1 MSLLTDTL
9 FSGGSTRLHVKDT
22 QRQGRALRKSKSYGG
37 FLTPLAQLVRDPV
50 GTLHNAVGNQCGVPG
65 SDAAGAYADRIAV
78 LQLRIRNAE
87 TIDEWNAA
95 ATELDAVVGNNPW
108 KEEDD
113 SPEYDA
119 AGIAARLREWE
130 DACLNHDLLRI
141 LHLLRTDL
149 SREVGGIGDKQLYK
163 HSFIGTKK
171 QIERYLDVVV
181 KAVSLVLDISEK
193 QGSACPLPAQRILE
207 QIKIVR
213 ATFGRTA
220 VLLSGGGTFGMNH
233 IGVIKALWD
242 AKVLPR
248 IVSGASAG
256 SIVAAV
262 LCTKTDAEI
271 PEVMHEF
278 CYGDL
283 DVFEK
288 LGENEG
294 YISKVVRMFTT
305 GGAFDISH
313 LMRVMKGIFGN
324 MTFKEAYNRTQR
336 VLNIP
341 VSTSTHFELPRL
353 LNHVTAPNVI
363 IWSAVCTSCSV
374 PLVFKKASLLAKDPK
389 TREIVPWDP
398 NPEVT
403 WIDGSVD
410 NDLPMTR
417 LSEMFNVNHFIV
429 SQVNPHVVPFLTKDG
444 KMVTAEESRQPP
456 ALPVASSWLKEGL
469 NLASGELVHRMQVL
483 VDMGVFP
490 SLVTKLTSVLSQR
503 YYGDIN
509 IFPQI
514 SMVDFPRVLSN
525 PTPEYMIG
533 CMQAGQRATWPKLSR
548 INNHV
553 CIELAL
559 DKAVHELEARVISL
573 NRQPHATTSRP
584 ASAGNDLAHHQ
595 RSRSSQHME
604 SSQVDFKPVSPV
616 LRKSAPTSPLLTRAS
631 LHFTLQNSVPPATS
645 SMKRPGA
652 GEAKNNR
659 TIAFQILSPTTG
671 EEDSSE
677 RDYYAEAESD
687 TTNDQLSPSPT
698 TSPSNYGT
706 ASWSSP
712 YSVPLLS
719 NPQPHKPSPSA
730 TTHVAPIPPERRN
743 DILESLRMTPA
754 TEAKPSSQELQYRKL
769 FHPRDSLEQLV
780 PSSSAQSSSGARAD
794 DANFHAPTFALNPS
808 GAKGFL
814 SRRTSSNKDAPG
826 QTKRK

>member
-1 MSLLTDTL
+1 MSL
-9 FSGGSTRLHVKDT
+9 SHANRYP
-22 QRQGRALRKSKSYGG
+22 Q
-37 FLTPLAQLVRDPV
+37 
-50 GTLHNAVGNQCGVPG
+50 
-65 SDAAGAYADRIAV
+65 
-78 LQLRIRNAE
+78 AE
-87 TIDEWNAA
+87 NNDEWRAA
-95 ATELDAVVGNNPW
+95 AAELDALEGNDPW
-108 KEEDD
+108 KEEAA

-119 AGIAARLREWE
+119 ALVAARLKEWE
-130 DACLNHDLLRI
+130 DALINCDLIRT
-141 LHLLRTDL
+141 LHLLRTVL
-149 SREVGGIGDKQLYK
+149 SREFGGIGNRQLYK
-163 HSFIGTKK
+163 HSHIGTKK
-171 QIERYLDVVV
+171 AIEKYIDVVGN
-181 KAVSLVLDISEK
+181 AVQQILDISDK
-193 QGSACPLPAQRILE
+193 QGDQCPLTPQKILD

-233 IGVIKALWD
+233 IGVVRALWD

-248 IVSGASAG
+248 IISGASAG

-271 PEVMHEF
+271 PSVMHEF
-278 CYGDL
+278 CNGDL

-313 LMRVMKGIFGN
+313 LTRVMRGIFGD

-353 LNHVTAPNVI
+353 LNVITAPNVV

-374 PLVFKKASLLAKDPK
+374 PLVYKKASLLAKDPK

-444 KMVTAEESRQPP
+444 KMVTADETQQPP
-456 ALPVASSWLKEGL
+456 AFPAASAWLKDGL
-469 NLASGELVHRMQVL
+469 NLASGELVHRMQLL

-490 SLVTKLTSVLSQR
+490 SLVTKLTSILSQR

-525 PTPEYMIG
+525 PTPEYMVG
-533 CMQAGQRATWPKLSR
+533 CMLAGQRATWPKLSR
-548 INNHV
+548 IQNHV
-553 CIELAL
+553 SIELAL
-559 DKAVHELEARVISL
+559 DKAVHELEARVILL
-573 NRQPHATTSRP
+573 NREPRGTASRP
-584 ASAGNDLAHHQ
+584 ASAGNELSNHQ
-595 RSRSSQHME
+595 RSKSSHDME
-604 SSQVDFKPVSPV
+604 CSQLEFKPASPV
-616 LRKSAPTSPLLTRAS
+616 LRKSAPTSPLLTRSA
-631 LHFTLQNSVPPATS
+631 LHLLPQATTTSANSS
-645 SMKRPGA
+645 KRRSGDR
-652 GEAKNNR
+652 EAKSNR
-659 TIAFQILSPTTG
+659 TLAFQILSPSTF

-677 RDYYAEAESD
+677 RDYFAEAESD
-687 TTNDQLSPSPT
+687 TTNDQLSPSPV
-698 TSPSNYGT
+698 TSPSNYGP
-706 ASWSSP
+706 AFGPSHHHIP
-712 YSVPLLS
+712 LHIPLLS
-719 NPQPHKPSPSA
+719 DPQPYKPPTPA
-730 TTHVAPIPPERRN
+730 TTHIVSTPPDRRN
-743 DILESLRMTPA
+743 SLLESLRMTPA
-754 TEAKPSSQELQYRKL
+754 TEATPSSQELRYKEL
-769 FHPRDSLEQLV
+769 FHPKDTLEQLASA
-780 PSSSAQSSSGARAD
+780 SSPAHPERRSRHEGAKL
-794 DANFHAPTFALNPS
+794 PTPAFSLNPS
-808 GAKGFL
+808 GTRGFL
-814 SRRTSSNKDAPG
+814 SRRTSAEKDAGGKP
-826 QTKRK
+826 RRE